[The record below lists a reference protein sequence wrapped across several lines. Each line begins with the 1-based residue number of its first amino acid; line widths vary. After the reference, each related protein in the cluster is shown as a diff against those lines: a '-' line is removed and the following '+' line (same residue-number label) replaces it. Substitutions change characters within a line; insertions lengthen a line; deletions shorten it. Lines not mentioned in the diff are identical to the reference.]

1 VEFIQATWTDV
12 SCKWTFTD
20 FAEREAAQRIV
31 MTLEP
36 LFIVR
41 EVRFLDQPV
50 GGTPKYITSARPDQ
64 MLRVEVVFDLPPP
77 ASVYVDLGS
86 PKDELRVI
94 VMAGERP
101 DVFRS
106 EAFSFNGLKGD

>member
-1 VEFIQATWTDV
+1 
-12 SCKWTFTD
+12 
-20 FAEREAAQRIV
+20 
-31 MTLEP
+31 
-36 LFIVR
+36 
-41 EVRFLDQPV
+41 
-50 GGTPKYITSARPDQ
+50 